1 MLPSYS
7 IAIRTL
13 GTSGEKFIR
22 ELDSISKQTIS
33 PEKVI
38 IYIAKGYKRP
48 TYSIGIE
55 EYVEVTKGMVAQR
68 ALDYDELSS
77 EYILMLDD
85 DVELA
90 PNSAELLLKSA
101 VENNA
106 DCVAADTFKCHKMS
120 SQEKTYNIIVNLTIP
135 HYSKK
140 WAFKFMKNG
149 SSSYNNNPQERFY
162 LSQSAAGPA
171 ALWRKDSFLAM
182 NYRDELWMEQLGFAY
197 GDDAV
202 IFNKLHKNGRRLGVL
217 YNANIAHLDGKS
229 SSSAYHS
236 NLKKFYTRSLSSF
249 IIWHRTCY
257 NIDSNSLLEKLYTL
271 FLFIIKSIW
280 LIPVNLIASHRFRSI
295 NVIKYYIKGIIDGIK
310 YIRSTEYKEIP
321 NYIIHQ

>member
-13 GTSGEKFIR
+13 GTSGDKFVK
-22 ELDSISKQTIS
+22 ELDSIAKQTIK
-33 PEKVI
+33 PEKII

-48 TYSIGIE
+48 NYSIGIE
-55 EYVEVTKGMVAQR
+55 EYIEVTKGMVAQR
-68 ALDYDELSS
+68 ALDYSEISS
-77 EYILMLDD
+77 KYILMLDD

-90 PNSAELLLKSA
+90 PNSAERLLKSA

-106 DCVAADTFKCHKMS
+106 DCVAADTFLNHKMNLC
-120 SQEKTYNIIVNLTIP
+120 EKVYNIITNLTMP

-140 WAFKFMKNG
+140 WAFKLNRNG
-149 SSSYNNNPQERFY
+149 SSSYNNKPQEKFY

-171 ALWRKDSFLAM
+171 ALWRKESFLAM
-182 NYRDELWMEQLGFAY
+182 NYSDELWMEQLGFAY

-202 IFNKLHKNGRRLGVL
+202 IFNKLYKNGGRLGVL
-217 YNANIAHLDGKS
+217 YNANITHLDGKS

-249 IIWHRTCY
+249 IIWHRICY
-257 NIDSNSLLEKLYTL
+257 NIDTNSLLEKLYAL
-271 FLFIIKSIW
+271 FLFIFKSIW
-280 LIPVNLIASHRFRSI
+280 LIPVNLIASLRFRSI